1 MRSTETHQFQ
11 AETTQLL
18 SLVVNSLY
26 TSKDIFL
33 RELISNAS
41 DALDRLRFEAVT
53 RPELLPEGHS
63 DEIRLEVDRE
73 ARTLTIHDAGIGMS
87 RDEVVANIGTIAQSG
102 TRELLRQASEGAS
115 SELLSKL
122 IGQFGVGFYSAFMVA
137 DQVTLVT
144 RRAGEEGATLWESTG
159 EGQFDLSEARRDG
172 CGTTITLH
180 LKPADEEAGLH
191 DYADPLVLQR
201 IVKRYS
207 DFITHPVVCAM
218 ERTEVERD
226 ADGEIVDGAQP
237 KIVTEDQILNAMRPI
252 WARPSAEVGAEEFA
266 EFYRHIS
273 HDWTEPLKTIS
284 LRAEGRLEYRALLFI
299 PSQAPLD
306 FGHGAVTY
314 GLQLYA
320 KSVMIMERCED
331 LLEPWL
337 RFVRGVVDSA
347 DLPLNVSREMLQQ
360 DRHIVQI
367 RKWLTGRI
375 LKDLGE
381 LRTADPERYR
391 TFWRAFGRVLKE
403 GMVVASEHRE
413 RLTELLLFS
422 SSADP
427 GALTSLADYVGRMKP
442 DQKEIFYLTG
452 ESRRVLEGSPHLE
465 AFSERDYEVLLLTDP
480 VDVLMVETLTEFGE
494 LPVRSAA
501 RGALDLGDDAER
513 GTTRK
518 ELESR
523 TAELGGLLAAIQK
536 HLADRVREVRLS
548 SRLTTSPAV
557 LVAGDH
563 DLSPQLQRMLR
574 GSQMEI
580 PVQLRILELNPKH
593 PVVDKLAARFAVD
606 AADTLI
612 GETAEL
618 LLASAMVAE
627 GSDLPDPARFNTLLV
642 QAVERGLETHIVSND
657 E

>member
-1 MRSTETHQFQ
+1 MPSTETRQFQ

-18 SLVVNSLY
+18 NLVINSLY

-41 DALDRLRFEAVT
+41 DALDRLRFEAVSD
-53 RPELLPEGHS
+53 PELMPEGHTP
-63 DEIRLEVDRE
+63 EIRLEVDTT
-73 ARTLTIHDAGIGMS
+73 ARTLTVSDNGIGMS

-102 TRELLRQASEGAS
+102 TRELLKKATEGAS

-137 DQVTLVT
+137 DQVSLLT
-144 RRAGEEGATLWESTG
+144 RRAGEETATLWESTG
-159 EGQFDLSEARRDG
+159 EGQYDLAEVRRDS

-180 LKPADEEAGLH
+180 LKPVDEEAGLH

-201 IVKRYS
+201 IIKRYS
-207 DFITHPVVCAM
+207 DFITHPIVCAM
-218 ERTEVERD
+218 ERTEYERD
-226 ADGEIVDGAQP
+226 ADG
-237 KIVTEDQILNAMRPI
+237 KIVEGAEPKTVVEDQTLNAMRPI
-252 WARPSAEVGAEEFA
+252 WTRPSSEVSEEEYA

-273 HDWTEPLKTIS
+273 HDWTEPLRTVS

-299 PSQAPLD
+299 PAQAPLELAP
-306 FGHGAVTY
+306 GAPVW

-337 RFVRGVVDSA
+337 RFVRGVVDSS

-375 LKDLGE
+375 LKELDQ
-381 LRTADPERYR
+381 LRTGDPEQYQA
-391 TFWRAFGRVLKE
+391 FWKALGRVVKE

-413 RLTELLLFS
+413 KLTELLLFS

-427 GALTSLADYVGRMKP
+427 EKLVSLRDYVDRMKP

-452 ESRRVLEGSPHLE
+452 ESRRVVEGSPHLE
-465 AFSERDYEVLLLTDP
+465 AFAERGYEVLFLTDP
-480 VDVLMVETLTEFGE
+480 VDELMVEALTEYDDK
-494 LPVRSAA
+494 PVRSAA
-501 RGALDLGDDAER
+501 RGTLDLGDESER
-513 GTTRK
+513 DQK
-518 ELESR
+518 KQELE
-523 TAELGGLLAAIQK
+523 AKGQELGGLLEALQK
-536 HLADRVREVRLS
+536 HLADQVKEVRLS

-557 LVAGDH
+557 LVAGEQDV
-563 DLSPQLQRMLR
+563 SPQLARMLA

-580 PVQLRILELNPKH
+580 PTQLRILELNPGH
-593 PVVDKLAARFAVD
+593 AVIEGLMSRFESNADDPVIS
-606 AADTLI
+606 DTA
-612 GETAEL
+612 GL
-618 LLASAMVAE
+618 LLASALVAE
-627 GSDLPDPARFNTLLV
+627 GSEIPDPARFNALV
-642 QAVERGLETHIVSND
+642 AEMLTRGL
-657 E
+657 

>member
-1 MRSTETHQFQ
+1 MPSTETHQFQ

-18 SLVVNSLY
+18 SLVINSLY

-41 DALDRLRFEAVT
+41 DALDRLRFEAVMK
-53 RPELLPEGHS
+53 PELIPEGHV
-63 DEIRLEVDRE
+63 DEIRLEVDPE
-73 ARTLTIHDAGIGMS
+73 ARTLTIHDDGIGMS

-102 TRELLRQASEGAS
+102 TRELLKQAAEGAS

-137 DQVTLVT
+137 DQVSLLT
-144 RRAGEEGATLWESTG
+144 RRAGEDAATLWESTG
-159 EGQFDLSEARRDG
+159 EGQYDLSEARRER
-172 CGTTITLH
+172 CGTSITLH
-180 LKPADEEAGLH
+180 LEDVDEEAGLH
-191 DYADPLVLQR
+191 DYADPSVLR
-201 IVKRYS
+201 DIVKRYS

-218 ERTEVERD
+218 ERTVFERD
-226 ADGEIVDGAQP
+226 SEG
-237 KIVTEDQILNAMRPI
+237 KIVEGDQPRTVVEDQVFNAMRPI
-252 WARPSAEVGAEEFA
+252 WTRPPAEVGDDEYA

-284 LRAEGRLEYRALLFI
+284 LKAEGRLEYRALLFI

-306 FGHGAVTY
+306 LGAGAITY

-367 RKWLTGRI
+367 RKWLTSRI

-381 LRTADPERYR
+381 LHTADPDRYR
-391 TFWRAFGRVLKE
+391 TFWRVFGRILKE
-403 GMVVASEHRE
+403 GMVVSSEHRE
-413 RLTELLLFS
+413 RLIPLLLFS
-422 SSADP
+422 SSNDVE
-427 GALTSLADYVGRMKP
+427 GLTTLAGYVERMKP

-465 AFSERDYEVLLLTDP
+465 AFAERGYEVLFLTDP
-480 VDVLMVETLTEFGE
+480 VDELMVETLTEFE
-494 LPVRSAA
+494 DRPVRSAA

-513 GTTRK
+513 DRTRK

-523 TAELGGLLAAIQK
+523 AEALGGLLGTIQE
-536 HLADRVREVRLS
+536 HLAERVREVRLS

-557 LVAGDH
+557 LVAGEH
-563 DLSPQLQRMLR
+563 DVSPQLQRMLR
-574 GSQMEI
+574 GSQIEM
-580 PVQLRILELNPKH
+580 PAQLRILELNPKH
-593 PVVDKLAARFAVD
+593 PVVEKLAARFD
-606 AADTLI
+606 ADAEDNLI
-612 GETAEL
+612 AETAEL

-627 GSDLPDPARFNTLLV
+627 GSDVPDPARFNTLL
-642 QAVERGLETHIVSND
+642 ADALERGL
-657 E
+657 